1 MIDYSR
7 KRLNKINHR
16 WVRLKQKLIVS
27 NLFRVI
33 ALIAIA
39 LLTACTQVSQNIHLR
54 YGNPSQAQTK
64 PNNYLIER
72 PQYALS
78 YNCSAGIPNWVSWQL
93 DRSWIGKVERSNDFR
108 PDLNLPKNC
117 YGSKPY
123 DYRGSGYDR
132 GHLVPSGDRTR
143 RKKDNSATFIM
154 SNIIPQVPENNR
166 EVWREFE
173 EYCRDLVFEGK
184 ELYIIAG
191 GDKYGEKIA
200 KNKVTVQKY
209 NWKVVLI
216 LDRLKDQITVDN
228 AQTIAVW
235 IPNSKEVANTSWR
248 DYIVPVDL
256 VEKKTGYNFFD
267 RIPKVVQKQI
277 ER

>member
-1 MIDYSR
+1 M
-7 KRLNKINHR
+7 KNFT
-16 WVRLKQKLIVS
+16 VS
-27 NLFRVI
+27 NFYR
-33 ALIAIA
+33 LIAIA
-39 LLTACTQVSQNIHLR
+39 TIILLTSCVDVSQNIHLK
-54 YGNPSQAQTK
+54 YGNPSQAQTRRS
-64 PNNYLIER
+64 NYLIER

-78 YNCSAGIPNWVSWQL
+78 YNCSAGIPNWVSWEL
-93 DRSWIGKVERSNDFR
+93 DRSWLGKVERSNDFR
-108 PDLNLPKNC
+108 PDLDLPERC
-117 YGSKPY
+117 YTVKPR

-143 RKKDNSATFIM
+143 RKEDNSATFIM
-154 SNIIPQVPENNR
+154 SNIIPQAPANNR

-173 EYCRDLVFEGK
+173 EYCRNLAFQGK
-184 ELYIIAG
+184 KVYIVAG
-191 GDKYGEKIA
+191 GSEFGDKIA
-200 KNKVTVQKY
+200 RDRITVQKY

-216 LDRLKDQITVDN
+216 LDRPREEITADN

-235 IPNSKEVANTSWR
+235 IPNSKEVERTDWR
-248 DYIVPVDL
+248 DYIVAVNW

>member
-1 MIDYSR
+1 M
-7 KRLNKINHR
+7 
-16 WVRLKQKLIVS
+16 RLKQKLIVS
-27 NLFRVI
+27 NLFRGI
-33 ALIAIA
+33 ALVAIA
-39 LLTACTQVSQNIHLR
+39 LLAACTQVSQNIHLK

-64 PNNYLIER
+64 PDNYLIER

-108 PDLNLPKNC
+108 PDLDLPENC
-117 YGSKPY
+117 YASKPY

-132 GHLVPSGDRTR
+132 GHLAPSGDRTR
-143 RKKDNSATFIM
+143 RQQDNSATFIM
-154 SNIIPQVPENNR
+154 SNIIPQAPENNR

-191 GDKYGEKIA
+191 GNEDGKKIA
-200 KNKVTVQKY
+200 KNRVTVQKY

-216 LDRLKDQITVDN
+216 LDRPQDKISVDN
-228 AQTIAVW
+228 ARTIAVW
-235 IPNSKEVANTSWR
+235 IPNSPTVERSDWR
-248 DYIVPVDL
+248 DYVVSVGR

-267 RIPKVVQKQI
+267 RIPKAVQKQI
-277 ER
+277 ERSN